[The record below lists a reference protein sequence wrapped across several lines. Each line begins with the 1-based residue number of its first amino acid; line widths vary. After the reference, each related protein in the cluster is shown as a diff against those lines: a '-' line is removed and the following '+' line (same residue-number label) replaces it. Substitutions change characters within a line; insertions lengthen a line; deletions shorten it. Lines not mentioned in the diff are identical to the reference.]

1 MSTGLTDASA
11 GPDPDSDTD
20 SIFSSKSFSALS
32 DDSDEQR
39 NSPGTS
45 SHAFQRLKGLL
56 QQRDHQLGLQT
67 DQRPLQEENLAV
79 STEKALF
86 QVKPPDLFSRLNLP
100 AHKLPSFSLGH
111 NS

>member
-11 GPDPDSDTD
+11 GPGPDSDTD
-20 SIFSSKSFSALS
+20 SIFSSQSFSALS
-32 DDSDEQR
+32 DDSDEQQH
-39 NSPGTS
+39 SPGTS

-56 QQRDHQLGLQT
+56 QQRDHQLSLHTGR
-67 DQRPLQEENLAV
+67 RPLQEENLAI

-86 QVKPPDLFSRLNLP
+86 QVKSPDLTSRPNFL
-100 AHKLPSFSLGH
+100 AHRLVSFSLGH